1 MKGVYWWLYIVRLS
15 FRWIFSLNIG
25 DEVWFEGEKWM
36 AVQGVCDPSW
46 NIQRGGERREY
57 IDRSRF
63 KKVKS
68 LRNYTS
74 SFLRGYHFYMVN
86 WYDIW
91 RNEGIKQWMRGC
103 NIWKRPITRLIPLLL
118 VIVMLAALSACATTS
133 GPQMSFGQ
141 PQPVQIKDSAGTS
154 HLFNFMPFTLGNG
167 WVNHTVGFSVFN
179 ERAEHVGTNVTPVT
193 GLVDSAA
200 SLAGQGLVPVASGL
214 GLVK

>member
-1 MKGVYWWLYIVRLS
+1 MKLITVLVL
-15 FRWIFSLNIG
+15 
-25 DEVWFEGEKWM
+25 
-36 AVQGVCDPSW
+36 AVALAGC
-46 NIQRGGERREY
+46 GG
-57 IDRSRF
+57 
-63 KKVKS
+63 
-68 LRNYTS
+68 T
-74 SFLRGYHFYMVN
+74 
-86 WYDIW
+86 
-91 RNEGIKQWMRGC
+91 
-103 NIWKRPITRLIPLLL
+103 
-118 VIVMLAALSACATTS
+118 A

-167 WVNHTVGFSVFN
+167 WTNHTVGFSVFN